1 MAVGVLIEDGDEQ
14 EQEHEHEHEQ
24 EDGDAQ
30 LWGVRFELEFEA
42 GVEGAGFSRGL
53 GSGGMPG

>member
-14 EQEHEHEHEQ
+14 EQEQEQ